1 MSGVSGAVGS
11 MTLKEELQSLGDAY
25 VAAYRAGDTTGC
37 AAVFTADA
45 ILCSAFAPAAVGR
58 PAIAAL
64 HADWTIEGQG
74 KTLTVV
80 EAAGSGD
87 IAWAR
92 ADFAERGETVEGHAL
107 WACVRQPEGPWRI
120 KVCSLTAA

>member
-1 MSGVSGAVGS
+1 M
-11 MTLKEELQSLGDAY
+11 MLRDELQAMGDAY
-25 VAAYRAGDTTGC
+25 VTAYRSGDTVGC
-37 AAVFTADA
+37 AAVFTPDGV
-45 ILCSAFAPAAVGR
+45 LYSAFAPPAIGR

-64 HADWTIEGQG
+64 HELWTDGGAG

-92 ADFAERGETVEGHAL
+92 ADFAEKGETTEGHAL
-107 WACVRQPEGPWRI
+107 WACVRDPGGPWQVR
-120 KVCSLTAA
+120 VCSLTAA